1 MDLNVLYERGK
12 KVMPGGVNS
21 PVRAFKAVGTNP
33 LFISKA
39 NGSKIYDI
47 DNNEYLDYVCSW
59 GPMIL
64 GHNHPKIV
72 ESIMDVI
79 HNGLSFGAPTEN
91 EVLMGELITSIV
103 PYIDMIRMVNSGTEA
118 VMSAIRLARG
128 YTKRDKIIK
137 FEGCY
142 HGHCDS
148 MLVKAG
154 SGALTLSTP
163 DSLGVTEGTAN
174 DTLVA
179 VYNDISSVE
188 KLFTQNEGQ
197 IAGVIIEPVAANMG
211 VVPPRKEFLEKLREL
226 CDKNN
231 ALLIFD
237 EVITGFRLCIG
248 GAQEFYNVK
257 ADIVTYGKI
266 IGGGMPVGAYGGRR
280 EIMECVSPLGGV
292 YQAGTLSGN
301 PVAMAAGIAQLK
313 VLKENR
319 EIYDKIDTMAKKLE
333 NGFKSIAEELKFPI
347 CVNRVGSLIG
357 VFFTKEKVDNFE
369 MAKTSNTE
377 LYAKYFNY
385 MLKEGIYLAPSQFE
399 AMFVSYSHTEE
410 DILRTL
416 DCAKKVLGNLYN
428 LRKGVF

>member
-1 MDLNVLYERGK
+1 MDHSVLYERAK
-12 KVMPGGVNS
+12 RVMPGGVNS
-21 PVRAFKAVGTNP
+21 PVRAFKAVGSTP
-33 LFISKA
+33 LFIQRA

-47 DNNEYLDYVCSW
+47 NNREYIDYVCSW
-59 GPMIL
+59 GPIIL
-64 GHNHPKIV
+64 GHNHPEIV
-72 ESIMDVI
+72 ESITDI
-79 HNGLSFGAPTEN
+79 LHYGLSFGAATVN
-91 EVLMGELITSIV
+91 EVLMAELITSIV
-103 PYIDMIRMVNSGTEA
+103 PNVDMVRMVNSGTEA

-128 YTKRDKIIK
+128 YTGKDKIIK

-142 HGHCDS
+142 HGHSDS

-154 SGALTLSTP
+154 SGALTLSSP
-163 DSLGVTEGTAN
+163 DSLGVTEGTAK

-179 VYNDISSVE
+179 IYNDTESVE
-188 KLFTQNEGQ
+188 KLFNQYEGQ
-197 IAGVIIEPVAANMG
+197 IAAVIVEPVAANMG
-211 VVPPRKEFLEKLREL
+211 VVPPEKEFLTKLREL

-257 ADIVTYGKI
+257 ADLVTYGKI

-280 EIMECVSPLGGV
+280 EIMEFVSPEGGV

-301 PVAMAAGIAQLK
+301 PIAMAAGYAQLRI
-313 VLKENR
+313 LNENR
-319 EIYDKIDTMAKKLE
+319 EIYEKIDATAKRME
-333 NGFKSIAEELKFPI
+333 DGFKSIAEELALPL

-357 VFFTKEKVDNFE
+357 VFFTNEKVDNFKK
-369 MAKTSNTE
+369 AKTSDTK
-377 LYAKYFNY
+377 LYAKYFNS

-410 DILRTL
+410 DIDKTL
-416 DCAKKVLGNLYN
+416 YSTKKVLSGLKN
-428 LRKGVF
+428 

>member
-1 MDLNVLYERGK
+1 MMDHSVLYERAK
-12 KVMPGGVNS
+12 RVMPGGVNS
-21 PVRAFKAVGTNP
+21 PVRAFKAVGSTP
-33 LFISKA
+33 LFIQRA

-47 DNNEYLDYVCSW
+47 NNREYIDYVCSW
-59 GPMIL
+59 GPIIL
-64 GHNHPKIV
+64 GHNHPEIV
-72 ESIMDVI
+72 ESITDI
-79 HNGLSFGAPTEN
+79 LHYGLSFGAATVN
-91 EVLMGELITSIV
+91 EVLMAELITSIV
-103 PYIDMIRMVNSGTEA
+103 PNVDMVRMVNSGTEA

-128 YTKRDKIIK
+128 YTGKDKIIK

-142 HGHCDS
+142 HGHSDS

-154 SGALTLSTP
+154 SGALTLSSP
-163 DSLGVTEGTAN
+163 DSLGVTEGTAK

-179 VYNDISSVE
+179 VYNDTESVE
-188 KLFTQNEGQ
+188 KLFNQYEGQ
-197 IAGVIIEPVAANMG
+197 IAAVIVEPVAANMG
-211 VVPPRKEFLEKLREL
+211 VVPPEKEFLTKLREL

-257 ADIVTYGKI
+257 ADLVTYGKI

-280 EIMECVSPLGGV
+280 EIMEFVSPEGGV

-301 PVAMAAGIAQLK
+301 PIAMAAGYAQLRI
-313 VLKENR
+313 LNENR
-319 EIYDKIDTMAKKLE
+319 EIYEKIDATAKRME
-333 NGFKSIAEELKFPI
+333 DGFKSIAEELALPL

-357 VFFTKEKVDNFE
+357 VFFTNEKVDNFKK
-369 MAKTSNTE
+369 AKTSDTK
-377 LYAKYFNY
+377 LYAKYFNS

-410 DILRTL
+410 DIDKTL
-416 DCAKKVLGNLYN
+416 YSAKKVLSGLKN
-428 LRKGVF
+428 

>member
-1 MDLNVLYERGK
+1 MMDHSVLYERAK
-12 KVMPGGVNS
+12 RVMPGGVNS
-21 PVRAFKAVGTNP
+21 PVRAFKAVGSTP
-33 LFISKA
+33 LFIQRA

-47 DNNEYLDYVCSW
+47 NNREYIDYVCSW
-59 GPMIL
+59 GPIIL
-64 GHNHPKIV
+64 GHNHPEIV
-72 ESIMDVI
+72 ESITDI
-79 HNGLSFGAPTEN
+79 LHYGLSFGAATVN
-91 EVLMGELITSIV
+91 EVLMAELITSIV
-103 PYIDMIRMVNSGTEA
+103 PNVDMVRMVNSGTEA

-128 YTKRDKIIK
+128 YTGKDKIIK

-142 HGHCDS
+142 HGHSDS

-154 SGALTLSTP
+154 SGALTLSSP
-163 DSLGVTEGTAN
+163 DSLGVTEGTAK

-179 VYNDISSVE
+179 VYNDTESVE
-188 KLFTQNEGQ
+188 KLFNQYEGQ
-197 IAGVIIEPVAANMG
+197 IAAVIVEPVAANMG
-211 VVPPRKEFLEKLREL
+211 VVPPEKEFLTKLREL

-257 ADIVTYGKI
+257 ADLVTYGKI

-280 EIMECVSPLGGV
+280 EIMEFVSPEGGV

-301 PVAMAAGIAQLK
+301 PIAMAAGYAQLRI
-313 VLKENR
+313 LNENR
-319 EIYDKIDTMAKKLE
+319 EIYEKIDATAKRME
-333 NGFKSIAEELKFPI
+333 DGFKSIAEELALPL

-357 VFFTKEKVDNFE
+357 VFFTNEKVDNFKK
-369 MAKTSNTE
+369 AKTSDTK
-377 LYAKYFNY
+377 LYAKYFNS

-410 DILRTL
+410 DIDKTL
-416 DCAKKVLGNLYN
+416 YSTKKVLSGLKN
-428 LRKGVF
+428 

>member
-1 MDLNVLYERGK
+1 MMDHSVLYERAK
-12 KVMPGGVNS
+12 RVMPGGVNS
-21 PVRAFKAVGTNP
+21 PVRAFKAVGSTP
-33 LFISKA
+33 LFIQRA

-47 DNNEYLDYVCSW
+47 NNREYIDYVCSW
-59 GPMIL
+59 GPIIL
-64 GHNHPKIV
+64 GHNHPEIV
-72 ESIMDVI
+72 ESITDI
-79 HNGLSFGAPTEN
+79 LHYGLSFGAATVN
-91 EVLMGELITSIV
+91 EVLMAELITSIV
-103 PYIDMIRMVNSGTEA
+103 PNVDMVRMVNSGTEA

-128 YTKRDKIIK
+128 YTGKDKIIK

-142 HGHCDS
+142 HGHSDS

-154 SGALTLSTP
+154 SGALTLSSP
-163 DSLGVTEGTAN
+163 DSLGVTEGTAK

-179 VYNDISSVE
+179 IYNDTESVE
-188 KLFTQNEGQ
+188 KLFNQYEGQ
-197 IAGVIIEPVAANMG
+197 IAAVIVEPVAANMG
-211 VVPPRKEFLEKLREL
+211 VVPPEKEFLTKLREL

-257 ADIVTYGKI
+257 ADLVTYGKI

-280 EIMECVSPLGGV
+280 EIMEFVSPEGGV

-301 PVAMAAGIAQLK
+301 PIAMAAGYAQLRI
-313 VLKENR
+313 LNENR
-319 EIYDKIDTMAKKLE
+319 EIYEKIDATAKRME
-333 NGFKSIAEELKFPI
+333 DGFKSIAEELALPL

-357 VFFTKEKVDNFE
+357 VFFTNEKVDNFKK
-369 MAKTSNTE
+369 AKTSDTK
-377 LYAKYFNY
+377 LYAKYFNS

-410 DILRTL
+410 DIDKTL
-416 DCAKKVLGNLYN
+416 YSTKKVLSGLKN
-428 LRKGVF
+428 

>member
-1 MDLNVLYERGK
+1 MELEFLYERAK

-21 PVRAFKAVGTNP
+21 PVRAFKAVGTKP
-33 LFISKA
+33 LFIQKA
-39 NGSKIYDI
+39 NGSKIYDT

-59 GPMIL
+59 GPIIL

-72 ESIMDVI
+72 ESITDI
-79 HNGLSFGAPTEN
+79 INNGLSFGAPTEN
-91 EVLMGELITSIV
+91 EVLMAELITGMV
-103 PYIDMIRMVNSGTEA
+103 PGVDMVRMVNSGTEA

-128 YTKRDKIIK
+128 YTKKDKIIK

-142 HGHCDS
+142 HGHYDS

-154 SGALTLSTP
+154 SGALTFSAP
-163 DSLGVTEGTAN
+163 DSLGVTEGTAK

-179 VYNDISSVE
+179 IYNDVSSVE
-188 KLFTQNEGQ
+188 KLFAENKEQ

-211 VVPPRKEFLEKLREL
+211 VVPPQEDFLAKLREL
-226 CDKNN
+226 CDNYN

-248 GAQEFYNVK
+248 GAQQFYNVK

-280 EIMECVSPLGGV
+280 EIMEYVSPIGSV

-301 PVAMAAGIAQLK
+301 PVAMAAGLAQLR
-313 VLKENR
+313 LLNENR
-319 EIYDKIDTMAKKLE
+319 EIYKKIDAQANKLE
-333 NGFKSIAEELKFPI
+333 DGFKSIAEELECPLW
-347 CVNRVGSLIG
+347 VNRVGSLVG

-369 MAKTSNTE
+369 KAKTSNTK
-377 LYAKYFNY
+377 LYAMYFNN
-385 MLKEGIYLAPSQFE
+385 MLKESIYLAPSQFE

-410 DILRTL
+410 DINRTL
-416 DCAKKVLGNLYN
+416 NCAKKALVNLI
-428 LRKGVF
+428 